1 VSPRPFRLRLYAHRG
16 ASARAP
22 ENTLAA
28 FELALAG
35 GANALELDV
44 HRTADGHFVVSHDA
58 DGARMA
64 GCDDRICE
72 QPLDRILLWRVGG
85 SSLPTLKEVLE
96 AFPTTPLSIDLKP
109 DDPDAVGPLLDLL
122 SAHRGEDRVTVAS
135 FHDHLVRQVRRMGWQ
150 GRTALTKIEVAALRF
165 VPPVLSRLIVRGHAA
180 QVPVRYGMIRLDRPS
195 FLRRCRR
202 LGIRADYWVVN
213 DREQARQLLAAGA
226 TGLMCDDPA
235 TMLPVMKEFE

>member
-1 VSPRPFRLRLYAHRG
+1 
-16 ASARAP
+16 
-22 ENTLAA
+22 
-28 FELALAG
+28 
-35 GANALELDV
+35 
-44 HRTADGHFVVSHDA
+44 
-58 DGARMA
+58 
-64 GCDDRICE
+64 
-72 QPLDRILLWRVGG
+72 
-85 SSLPTLKEVLE
+85 
-96 AFPTTPLSIDLKP
+96 
-109 DDPDAVGPLLDLL
+109 
-122 SAHRGEDRVTVAS
+122 
-135 FHDHLVRQVRRMGWQ
+135 MGWQ

-226 TGLMCDDPA
+226 TGIMSDDPA